1 MILSSGLDLRDLATG
16 SDFAGSMQD
25 VEAWEVVMAE
35 CAAEAAADQAPVNP
49 VNPDLL

>member
-1 MILSSGLDLRDLATG
+1 MIFPSGLDLCDLAAG
-16 SDFAGSMQD
+16 NDFAGSIQD
-25 VEAWEVVMAE
+25 AEAWEVVMAE